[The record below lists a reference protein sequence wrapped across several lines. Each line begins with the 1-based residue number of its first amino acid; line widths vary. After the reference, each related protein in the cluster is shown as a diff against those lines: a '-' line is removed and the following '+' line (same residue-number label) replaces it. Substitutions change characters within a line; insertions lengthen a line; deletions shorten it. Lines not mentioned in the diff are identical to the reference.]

1 MALIKST
8 KKEDVRVELV
18 AKIKSENPEFKKLHE
33 EHVQL
38 KSKVDDLNKRKFL
51 TPEQEIEK
59 QNIKKQKLK
68 NKDRMAQI
76 LSEHQGSLH

>member
-1 MALIKST
+1 MDI
-8 KKEDVRVELV
+8 DPELF
-18 AKIKSENPEFKKLHE
+18 AKMKSENPEFKKLHE
-33 EHVQL
+33 EHVLL
-38 KSKVDDLNKRKFL
+38 KLKVDDLNKRKFL

-76 LSEHQGSLH
+76 LSEHQASLH

>member
-1 MALIKST
+1 MDIDQELI
-8 KKEDVRVELV
+8 E
-18 AKIKSENPEFKKLHE
+18 KIKSENPEFKKLHE
-33 EHVQL
+33 EHIQL
-38 KSKVDDLNKRKFL
+38 KSTVDDLNKRKFL

-76 LSEHQGSLH
+76 LSEHQASLH

>member
-1 MALIKST
+1 MDI
-8 KKEDVRVELV
+8 DPELV
-18 AKIKSENPEFKKLHE
+18 EKIKSESREFKKLHE
-33 EHVQL
+33 EHVIL

-76 LSEHQGSLH
+76 LSEHQASLH